1 MNTSSSPVTASAGN
15 TSHNPASGSRAP
27 WVNEAHYAEM
37 WAQDAAAMYGYA
49 GSSATAS
56 QVTPF
61 SWAAWSCAR
70 PPVAANGAVDTVH
83 LAWARRIRVAQSQSM
98 IAHTLVDNWQSA
110 VYVAV
115 KTLALFLT
123 AALAFRFLQRR
134 DRPIHLF
141 DWLTAIVAGSVI
153 GRAATATD
161 TSWIGGV
168 AALLTV
174 IAANAAVTRL
184 RFVPGLRAV
193 IDPPLRVLIRD
204 GKVDHR
210 NLRRCGITA
219 GGHRACAVRAN
230 GLGFHHEVVNSDVHW
245 PDRRFHTRKAVT
257 NCANRRVSTSLPPPA
272 LGLRGHADLIART
285 VVEFWNVAALRRP
298 M

>member
-1 MNTSSSPVTASAGN
+1 MRT
-15 TSHNPASGSRAP
+15 H
-27 WVNEAHYAEM
+27 
-37 WAQDAAAMYGYA
+37 
-49 GSSATAS
+49 
-56 QVTPF
+56 
-61 SWAAWSCAR
+61 WSTT
-70 PPVAANGAVDTVH
+70 G
-83 LAWARRIRVAQSQSM
+83 
-98 IAHTLVDNWQSA
+98 NWQSA
-110 VYVAV
+110 VYVAL

-219 GGHRACAVRAN
+219 GDLDAILRQHGCLNTADIELALFERT
-230 GLGFHHEVVNSDVHW
+230 GS
-245 PDRRFHTRKAVT
+245 
-257 NCANRRVSTSLPPPA
+257 VSIMKSSTAMSTGPTGDSTPA
-272 LGLRGHADLIART
+272 K
-285 VVEFWNVAALRRP
+285 P
-298 M
+298 